1 MFFRDVIGQQDVIE
15 RLVKDAQAGTVPH
28 ALLFCGPE
36 GVGKLQTAIAFAR
49 YLLTALKSC
58 FCLLQGTQSA
68 GRGGPA
74 CPS

>member
-1 MFFRDVIGQQDVIE
+1 MFFRDIIGQQEVIE

-49 YLLTALKSC
+49 YL
-58 FCLLQGTQSA
+58 
-68 GRGGPA
+68 P
-74 CPS
+74 